1 MQAIKEYL
9 LKTEWL
15 PEMMGFDGCFFIQI
29 IRFSGYGKI
38 QKEKRKEKAR
48 ADWEYNQ

>member
-1 MQAIKEYL
+1 MAARD
-9 LKTEWL
+9 
-15 PEMMGFDGCFFIQI
+15 DGALMDVFFIQT